1 MALLERD
8 NLSARQVAANRKN
21 AGQSTGRRTEARKRN
36 VVGNGLKYGLYAQM
50 FLESMKGPG
59 EGPEVFEE
67 LHQGLRESIRPQNL
81 LEERLVADLAKSW
94 WKKARAQRAQAALL
108 ASELESFERSR
119 ALRHHELDQEPYSEE
134 EMWEQGLR
142 RSRNSVAK
150 YHQTS
155 KGISTGS
162 CVC

>member
-1 MALLERD
+1 
-8 NLSARQVAANRKN
+8 
-21 AGQSTGRRTEARKRN
+21 
-36 VVGNGLKYGLYAQM
+36 VGNGLKYGLYAQM
-50 FLESMKGPG
+50 FLESMKGLGEAPG
-59 EGPEVFEE
+59 AFEE
-67 LHQGLRESIRPQNL
+67 LHQGLRESIRPQNML
-81 LEERLVADLAKSW
+81 DEELVADLAKLW
-94 WKKARAQRAQAALL
+94 WKKARAERAQAAFL

-119 ALRHHELDQEPYSEE
+119 ALRHHELNQEPYFEE

-142 RSRNSVAK
+142 RSRNSLAK